1 MVEFASHTPGTPSWV
16 DLMSPDVDASVA
28 FYTSVFGWETEDQFD
43 DDGNRVYVM
52 CQKGGKA
59 VAGLGGQPPGMGEMP
74 AAWNTY
80 ITTDDV
86 AATTAKV
93 TANGGSVMMPGMQV
107 MTAGE
112 MAIYADPGGAVFSV
126 WKPIE
131 HIGAEIGNVENTY
144 SWAELNTRDVEGA
157 LPFYA
162 AVFGWEYQSGEAMPD
177 YHLIAGGTN
186 DEGLG
191 GIMAMPADVPEMV
204 PNHWAV
210 YFSVA
215 DVAATVDKI
224 EAAGGSIVMPAM
236 TIPGIGT
243 MVVAHDPAG
252 GNFAMMQPETPP
264 ADF

>member
-1 MVEFASHTPGTPSWV
+1 MVSFSSHQAGTPSWV

-28 FYTSVFGWETEDQFD
+28 FYTSVFGWEAEDQFD

-52 CQKGGKA
+52 FRLDGKA
-59 VAGLGGQPPGMGEMP
+59 VAGLGGQPPGAPEMP
-74 AAWNTY
+74 PVWNTY

-93 TANGGSVMMPGMQV
+93 TENGGAVMMPGMQV

-112 MAIYADPGGAVFSV
+112 MAVFTDPAGAAFSV
-126 WKPIE
+126 WKPDE
-131 HIGAEIGNVENTY
+131 HIGAEVGNADNTF
-144 SWAELNTRDVEGA
+144 SWAELNTRDVDA
-157 LPFYA
+157 SLPFYN
-162 AVFGWEYQSGEAMPD
+162 AVFGWEYQSGEAMPG

-191 GIMAMPADVPEMV
+191 GIMAMADEVPDMV
-204 PNHWAV
+204 PSHWAV
-210 YFSVA
+210 YFAVRDA
-215 DVAATVDKI
+215 AATAAKI

-236 TIPGIGT
+236 PIPGVGT
-243 MVVAHDPAG
+243 MVVAHDPGG
-252 GNFAMMQPETPP
+252 GNFSLMQPETLP